1 MMRKQYLRILMAVV
15 GLAGLGATAKA
26 QDLDQA
32 VMAIPFEFVVAGKTL
47 PAGTYR
53 TNRISNDK
61 HEGLVLSSVEN
72 HVSVI
77 LHPTKV
83 ESTHD
88 DNAQASFQEAGDQR
102 FLSTIETGD
111 NVFTFPVSS
120 VAIEEAS
127 ARSHTSTTS
136 GLSSVSK

>member
-1 MMRKQYLRILMAVV
+1 MMKKQYLRILLAVV
-15 GLAGLGATAKA
+15 GFAGLGVTAKA
-26 QDLDQA
+26 QELDQ
-32 VMAIPFEFVVAGKTL
+32 VVVTIPFAFVVGGKTL

-61 HEGLVLSSVEN
+61 YEGLILSSVEN

-77 LHPTKV
+77 LHPTMV

-88 DNAQASFQEAGDQR
+88 DNAQARFQETGDQR

-111 NVFTFPVSS
+111 NIFTISVSS
-120 VAIEEAS
+120 VAIQEAS
-127 ARSHTSTTS
+127 ARSRTGTPQ

>member
-1 MMRKQYLRILMAVV
+1 MMKKQYLRILLAVV
-15 GLAGLGATAKA
+15 GFAGLAVAAKA
-26 QDLDQA
+26 QDLDQ
-32 VMAIPFEFVVAGKTL
+32 VVVTIPFEFVVGGKTL

-61 HEGLVLSSVEN
+61 YEGLILSSVEN

-83 ESTHD
+83 ESRYD
-88 DNAQASFQEAGDQR
+88 DKAQASFQEIGDQR
-102 FLSTIETGD
+102 FLSKIETGD
-111 NVFTFPVSS
+111 NIFTIPEPS
-120 VAIEEAS
+120 VAIQEAS
-127 ARSHTSTTS
+127 ARSHTSMTP

>member
-1 MMRKQYLRILMAVV
+1 MKKQSLRILLAVF
-15 GLAGLGATAKA
+15 GLAGLGVAAKA
-26 QDLDQA
+26 QDIDQ
-32 VMAIPFEFVVAGKTL
+32 VVVTIPFEFVVGGKTL

-88 DNAQASFQEAGDQR
+88 DNAQASFQETGDQR

-111 NVFTFPVSS
+111 NIFTIPEPS
-120 VAIEEAS
+120 VVIQEAS
-127 ARSHTSTTS
+127 ARSHTTTTS

>member
-1 MMRKQYLRILMAVV
+1 MRKQYLRILMAVV
-15 GLAGLGATAKA
+15 GLAGLGVTAKA
-26 QDLDQA
+26 QDLDQ
-32 VMAIPFEFVVAGKTL
+32 VVVAIPFEFVVAGKTL

-53 TNRISNDK
+53 TNRISNDN
-61 HEGLVLSSVEN
+61 EAWSSAVLKN
-72 HVSVI
+72 HVSVM

-111 NVFTFPVSS
+111 NVFTIPVSS
-120 VAIEEAS
+120 VAIQEAS

>member
-1 MMRKQYLRILMAVV
+1 MMKKQSLRILLAVF
-15 GLAGLGATAKA
+15 GLAGLGVAAKA
-26 QDLDQA
+26 QDLDQ
-32 VMAIPFEFVVAGKTL
+32 VIVTIPFEFVVSGKTL

-61 HEGLVLSSVEN
+61 YEGLILSSVEN

-83 ESTHD
+83 ESRYD
-88 DNAQASFQEAGDQR
+88 DKAQASFQETGDQR

-111 NVFTFPVSS
+111 NIFTIPEPS
-120 VAIEEAS
+120 VAIQVAS
-127 ARSHTSTTS
+127 ARSHTGTTP

>member
-1 MMRKQYLRILMAVV
+1 MMKKQYLRILMAVV
-15 GLAGLGATAKA
+15 GLAGLGVTAKA
-26 QDLDQA
+26 QDLDQ
-32 VMAIPFEFVVAGKTL
+32 VVVTIPFEFVVGGKTL

-61 HEGLVLSSVEN
+61 HEGLILSSVEN

-88 DNAQASFQEAGDQR
+88 DNAQASFQETGDQR
-102 FLSTIETGD
+102 ILSAIETGD
-111 NVFTFPVSS
+111 NVFTIPVSS
-120 VAIEEAS
+120 VAIQEAS

-136 GLSSVSK
+136 GLSSVSR

>member
-1 MMRKQYLRILMAVV
+1 MMKKQYLRILLAVF

-26 QDLDQA
+26 QDLDQ
-32 VMAIPFEFVVAGKTL
+32 VIVTIPFEFVVSGKTL

-61 HEGLVLSSVEN
+61 YEGLILSSVEN

-83 ESTHD
+83 ESRYD
-88 DNAQASFQEAGDQR
+88 DKAQASFQETGDQR

-111 NVFTFPVSS
+111 NIFTIPEPS
-120 VAIEEAS
+120 VAIQVAS
-127 ARSHTSTTS
+127 ARSHGATTA

>member
-1 MMRKQYLRILMAVV
+1 MMKKQSLRILLAVF
-15 GLAGLGATAKA
+15 GLAGLGVAAKA
-26 QDLDQA
+26 QDLDQ
-32 VMAIPFEFVVAGKTL
+32 VIVTIPFEFVVSGKTL

-61 HEGLVLSSVEN
+61 YEGLILSSVEN

-83 ESTHD
+83 ESRYD
-88 DNAQASFQEAGDQR
+88 DKAQASFQEAGDQR
-102 FLSTIETGD
+102 FLSAIETGD
-111 NVFTFPVSS
+111 NIFTIPEPS
-120 VAIEEAS
+120 VAIQVAS
-127 ARSHTSTTS
+127 ARSHSGTTA

>member
-1 MMRKQYLRILMAVV
+1 MRKQYLRILMAVV
-15 GLAGLGATAKA
+15 GLAGLGVTAKA

-88 DNAQASFQEAGDQR
+88 DNAQASFLEAGDQR

-111 NVFTFPVSS
+111 NVFTIPVSS
-120 VAIEEAS
+120 VAIQEAS

>member
-15 GLAGLGATAKA
+15 GLAGLSVTAKA
-26 QDLDQA
+26 QDLDQ
-32 VMAIPFEFVVAGKTL
+32 VVVTIPFEFVVAGKTL

-61 HEGLVLSSVEN
+61 HEGLILSSVEN

-83 ESTHD
+83 ESAHD
-88 DNAQASFQEAGDQR
+88 DNAQASFQETGDQR
-102 FLSTIETGD
+102 ILSAIETGD
-111 NVFTFPVSS
+111 NIFTIPVSS
-120 VAIEEAS
+120 VAIQESS

-136 GLSSVSK
+136 GLSSVGK

>member
-15 GLAGLGATAKA
+15 GLAGLGVTAKA
-26 QDLDQA
+26 QDLDQ
-32 VMAIPFEFVVAGKTL
+32 VVVAIPFEFVVAGKTL

-53 TNRISNDK
+53 TNRISNDN
-61 HEGLVLSSVEN
+61 EAWSSAVLKN
-72 HVSVI
+72 HVSVM

-111 NVFTFPVSS
+111 NVFTIPVSS
-120 VAIEEAS
+120 VAIQEAS

>member
-1 MMRKQYLRILMAVV
+1 MMKKQYLRILMAVV
-15 GLAGLGATAKA
+15 GLAGLGVTAKA
-26 QDLDQA
+26 QDLDQ
-32 VMAIPFEFVVAGKTL
+32 VVVTIPFEFVVGGKTL

-61 HEGLVLSSVEN
+61 HEGLILSSVEN

-102 FLSTIETGD
+102 ILSAIGTGD
-111 NVFTFPVSS
+111 NIFTIPVSS
-120 VAIEEAS
+120 VAIQEAS

-136 GLSSVSK
+136 GLSSVSR

>member
-1 MMRKQYLRILMAVV
+1 MKKQYLRILLAVV
-15 GLAGLGATAKA
+15 GFAGLGVTAKA
-26 QDLDQA
+26 QVLDQ
-32 VMAIPFEFVVAGKTL
+32 VVVTIPFEFVVGGKTL

-61 HEGLVLSSVEN
+61 YEGLILSSVEN

-83 ESTHD
+83 ESRYD
-88 DNAQASFQEAGDQR
+88 DKAQANFQETGDQR

-111 NVFTFPVSS
+111 NIFTIPEPS
-120 VAIEEAS
+120 VGIQEAS
-127 ARSHTSTTS
+127 ARAHTGTPP

>member
-1 MMRKQYLRILMAVV
+1 MMKKQYLRILMAVV
-15 GLAGLGATAKA
+15 GLAGLGVTAKA
-26 QDLDQA
+26 QDLDQ
-32 VMAIPFEFVVAGKTL
+32 VVVTIPFEFVVGGKTL

-61 HEGLVLSSVEN
+61 HEGLILSSVEN

-102 FLSTIETGD
+102 ILSAIETGD
-111 NVFTFPVSS
+111 NIFTIPVSS
-120 VAIEEAS
+120 VAIQEAS
-127 ARSHTSTTS
+127 VRSHTSTTS
-136 GLSSVSK
+136 GLSSVSR